1 MARSPEPAPPPALR
15 AWARALLAATD
26 EDPGWLADRVWR
38 GARGDPARF
47 RSRVEALA
55 RGVPLAHLEGRVGFH
70 AVELLAGP
78 EALVPRSDSEC
89 VLEALLDHLPE
100 EPPGG
105 KPLLDLG
112 TGSGCLL
119 LGFLHL
125 RPAWRGV
132 GADVSAEALALAER
146 NRRRLCLERRASLV
160 RSDWWDGLTG
170 RFAAVVANP
179 PYVEPGEELGPGVAE
194 HEPHGALFTPERD
207 PLWAYRHVLAG
218 ARQRLAPS
226 GVVVVQV
233 GAGRA
238 EAVAGLARGFGFRE
252 RERRCDL
259 GGVERAL
266 VLRRE

>member
-1 MARSPEPAPPPALR
+1 VARSAEPAPPPALR
-15 AWARALLAATD
+15 AWARSLLAAAD

-47 RSRVEALA
+47 RFRVEALA

-89 VLEALLDHLPE
+89 LLEALLDHLPVV
-100 EPPGG
+100 PPGPA
-105 KPLLDLG
+105 PLLDLG

-132 GADVSAEALALAER
+132 GADVSRRALTLAER

-160 RSDWWDGLTG
+160 RSDWWRGLTG
-170 RFAAVVANP
+170 RFAAVVSNP
-179 PYVEPGEELGPGVAE
+179 PYVVPGEELGPGVAE
-194 HEPHGALFTPERD
+194 HEPHAALFTPEGD

-218 ARQRLAPS
+218 AAERLAPP
-226 GVVVVQV
+226 GVVVLEV

-238 EAVAGLARGFGFRE
+238 DAVVGLARELGFLAC
-252 RERRCDL
+252 ERRRDL

-266 VLRRE
+266 VLRPA